1 MTDERS
7 DTAATSLA
15 AAPQFPSNE
24 QTAHTVQFYSEDNV
38 LLNEVSRFIGTALGA
53 GDAAIVIATPAHREG
68 LAQRLSQRG
77 LDISRMASEGR
88 FVALDAAETLSKI
101 TTYGFPDRSR
111 FTELIGGQIV
121 SAQKRTERERPV
133 AIFGEMVALLWA
145 EGRST
150 AVLQLEGLWNELAK
164 THSFCL
170 RCAYPI
176 GSFYREEHGEPFL
189 KICGQHSVVIPGENY
204 TLLTSDEQRLRS
216 IAYLQQRSEA
226 LEAEISL
233 RESEGRFRLLVEA
246 VQDYAIFMLDTEGR
260 VTTWNAGA
268 ERIKG
273 YKPSEILGKHFSV
286 FYPEADVRSGKPQWE
301 LEIAGKEGRFEDEG
315 WRLRK
320 DGSKF
325 WANVIITALRD
336 DKGQLCGYG
345 KVTRDFTERKQA
357 EELLRESEERFR
369 LLVEAVRDYAI
380 FMLDTEGRVATW
392 NVGAERIKGYR
403 ASEIIGRHFSCFYP
417 EEDIRS
423 NKPQL
428 GLEAAAREGRFE
440 TEGWRL
446 RKDGSKFWANVVITA
461 IRGTA
466 GNLIGF
472 GKVTRDFTDRML
484 ADKALHDSQSRLQE
498 SEKSLREL
506 SLHLLRTQDEER
518 RRIGRELH
526 DSLGQNLSFMK
537 MKLDSLKSL
546 TGGGGK
552 IDDIQQHLAEFGR
565 IVADSVTEVRTIS
578 YLLYPPMLEELG
590 LKSAISWYVD
600 GFTKRS
606 GIQTTLEIPCD
617 LGRLPRDAE
626 MAMFRILQES
636 LTNVHRHSGSRTA
649 TVRLLLKDARLIL
662 EITDRGKGIPS
673 ANLEESGEDWTGA
686 LGVGL
691 RGMHERM
698 RQLGGK
704 LELKSTSTG
713 TTIIAEVP
721 IETAISAGAAS
732 A

>member
-1 MTDERS
+1 
-7 DTAATSLA
+7 
-15 AAPQFPSNE
+15 
-24 QTAHTVQFYSEDNV
+24 
-38 LLNEVSRFIGTALGA
+38 
-53 GDAAIVIATPAHREG
+53 PAHREG

-77 LDISRMASEGR
+77 LDTSRMASEGR

-101 TTYGFPDRSR
+101 TIYGFPDRSR

-121 SAQKRTERERPV
+121 SAQKRTEREQPV

-150 AVLQLEGLWNELAK
+150 AVLQLEGLWNEIAK

-189 KICGQHSVVIPGENY
+189 KICGQHSVVIPGEHY
-204 TLLTSDEQRLRS
+204 TLLTGDEQRLRS
-216 IAYLQQRSEA
+216 IAYLQQRAEA
-226 LEAEISL
+226 LEAEI
-233 RESEGRFRLLVEA
+233 
-246 VQDYAIFMLDTEGR
+246 
-260 VTTWNAGA
+260 
-268 ERIKG
+268 
-273 YKPSEILGKHFSV
+273 
-286 FYPEADVRSGKPQWE
+286 
-301 LEIAGKEGRFEDEG
+301 
-315 WRLRK
+315 
-320 DGSKF
+320 
-325 WANVIITALRD
+325 ALRH
-336 DKGQLCGYG
+336 
-345 KVTRDFTERKQA
+345 
-357 EELLRESEERFR
+357 SEERFR
-369 LLVEAVRDYAI
+369 LMVEAVRDYAI
-380 FMLDTEGRVATW
+380 FMLDTEGRVTTW

-446 RKDGSKFWANVVITA
+446 RKDGSKFWAVAIITA
-461 IRGTA
+461 IRDTA
-466 GNLIGF
+466 GNLLGF

-484 ADKALHDSQSRLQE
+484 ADKALHESRSRLQE

-526 DSLGQNLSFMK
+526 DSLGQTLSFMK

-546 TGGGGK
+546 TGDGK
-552 IDDIQQHLAEFGR
+552 IDEIRQDLAEFGR
-565 IVADSVTEVRTIS
+565 LVEDSVTEVRTIS

-606 GIQTTLEIPCD
+606 GIETTLEIPGD

-626 MAMFRILQES
+626 MAVFRILQES
-636 LTNVHRHSGSRTA
+636 LTNVHRHSASRTA
-649 TVRLLLKDARLIL
+649 TVRLLLRDARLIL
-662 EITDRGKGIPS
+662 KVSDQGKGIPS

-704 LELKSTSTG
+704 LELESTSTG
-713 TTIIAEVP
+713 TTIVAEVP
-721 IETAISAGAAS
+721 IETPTSADAAS